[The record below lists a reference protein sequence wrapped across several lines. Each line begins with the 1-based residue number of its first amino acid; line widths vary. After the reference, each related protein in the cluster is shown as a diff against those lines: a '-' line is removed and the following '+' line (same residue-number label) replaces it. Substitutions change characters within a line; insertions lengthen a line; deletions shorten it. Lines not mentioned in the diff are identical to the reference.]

1 MVCVGRNRLDLF
13 QLLPPGLLEPMLAGH
28 AVFELQDNGGH
39 LATLTG
45 VKNVAD
51 GQWHHVVAVRDGSL
65 EKNMLFVDGVQED
78 NQAMSYLNSFIA
90 DNPTEINVGYL
101 HRALVGDPEYHFTG
115 ITR

>member
-1 MVCVGRNRLDLF
+1 MVCIGRNRLDYSNVATWF
-13 QLLPPGLLEPMLAGH
+13 VGTDASGH

-65 EKNMLFVDGVQED
+65 EKNILFVDGVQED
-78 NQAMSYLNSFIA
+78 NQAMSY
-90 DNPTEINVGYL
+90 TE
-101 HRALVGDPEYHFTG
+101 
-115 ITR
+115 